1 MTLRACQVR
10 YKRFYEDSALPLT
23 DKGRGSGTNGFRAR
37 DFHSPEEE
45 FGEFDDDPLQNAV
58 VVEELDAGYEEDYC
72 WDDCGEEPD

>member
-10 YKRFYEDSALPLT
+10 YKRLYEDSTFSLT
-23 DKGRGSGTNGFRAR
+23 DKGRGSGTDGFRTR

-45 FGEFDDDPLQNAV
+45 FGEFDDDPLQDAV

-72 WDDCGEEPD
+72 WDDRGEEPA